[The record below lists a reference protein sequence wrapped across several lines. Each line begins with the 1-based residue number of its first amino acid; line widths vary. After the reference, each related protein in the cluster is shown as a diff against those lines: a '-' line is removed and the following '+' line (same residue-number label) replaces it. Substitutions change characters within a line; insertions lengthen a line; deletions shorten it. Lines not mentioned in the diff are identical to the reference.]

1 MKITILGAGNMGT
14 ALATTLNEKKY
25 EVILWSIE
33 EDVVIDINNNN
44 LNSKYLP
51 NIKLNENIKAT
62 LDLKYALI
70 KSDIAVFSVPSN
82 ILRSVAEQTKN
93 LISKNTIIMELSKG
107 IEEKSNKRMSEILE
121 EYFDNPIVCV
131 GGPSIANEL
140 AKKIPTFVIYAS
152 KDKKALDLCKEVFST
167 DYYHINTSDDV
178 VGVELGGTLKNII
191 AIIAGISDGLGYG
204 VNTKAGIISNGL
216 EELSR
221 VCKIMGGK
229 EKSMYSLAGLGDLV
243 VTCMSEDSRNRKFG
257 EAIGRGQ
264 NKEEAKKDIYQVVEG
279 EKAIKIIYNLIK
291 DKKEDF
297 PLLEKV
303 YRIVVLGEE
312 PKI

>member
-152 KDKKALDLCKEVFST
+152 KDKNAF
-167 DYYHINTSDDV
+167 NP
-178 VGVELGGTLKNII
+178 
-191 AIIAGISDGLGYG
+191 
-204 VNTKAGIISNGL
+204 L
-216 EELSR
+216 EPS
-221 VCKIMGGK
+221 
-229 EKSMYSLAGLGDLV
+229 
-243 VTCMSEDSRNRKFG
+243 
-257 EAIGRGQ
+257 
-264 NKEEAKKDIYQVVEG
+264 G
-279 EKAIKIIYNLIK
+279 EKKYAKIAK
-291 DKKEDF
+291 DAE
-297 PLLEKV
+297 
-303 YRIVVLGEE
+303 I
-312 PKI
+312 I